1 MPISDYMRKLRE
13 KIGHQLVEIPSV
25 AILAFD
31 DQQRVALVYH
41 SEVDVWTIPGGA
53 IEPLEVPADAATREM
68 WEETGL
74 DVDLLRVIGV
84 YGGPEFT
91 TSYKNG
97 DRVSFAMIVF
107 EAKVL
112 GGDLRP
118 DGEETLDVR
127 WFARSEL
134 ERLPVQPWVPQV
146 LANAFADRE
155 RVHFEASRWRP

>member
-1 MPISDYMRKLRE
+1 MPISDYMRALRA

-53 IEPLEVPADAATREM
+53 IEPLEVPADAAAREM

-91 TSYKNG
+91 TTYKNG
-97 DRVSFAMIVF
+97 DRVGFAMIVF
-107 EAKVL
+107 EAKIR
-112 GGDLRP
+112 GGELRP
-118 DGEETLDVR
+118 DGKETLDVR
-127 WFARSEL
+127 WFSRGEL
-134 ERLPVQPWVPQV
+134 EDHPVQPWVPQV
-146 LANAFADRE
+146 LANAYSDRE
-155 RVHFEASRWRP
+155 RVHFEPSRWRP